1 MKNLLPSSPPFR
13 ERAVG
18 SQCSGRPSAVS
29 IMADSGGGVAAPHD
43 FLSNSILPSDVTG
56 YSTSGVAGIF
66 STTGVDSVRPK
77 VMA

>member
-1 MKNLLPSSPPFR
+1 M
-13 ERAVG
+13 V
-18 SQCSGRPSAVS
+18 PSAVAGPALFQS
-29 IMADSGGGVAAPHD
+29 WLILEEGLAAPHD
-43 FLSNSILPSDVTG
+43 FLSNFILPSDITG